1 MALAVI
7 DKIKLFHEIA
17 YCVNMYANLNDFTFL
32 PIDRNLA
39 IQNLALAVRRQ
50 KFVRVLK
57 QDNQIVTW
65 IYADVGNSLHMTER
79 ILQQQYYCST
89 LTGTKAFRA
98 VQILHEE
105 LLKYAKENKYD
116 IVFSNGSHMDEK
128 YVFTRMLE
136 KLGWQRRGYVA
147 YKRPD

>member
-7 DKIKLFHEIA
+7 DKIKLFDEIA
-17 YCVNMYANLNDFTFL
+17 YCVNMYASLNDFTFL
-32 PIDRNLA
+32 PIDRKLA
-39 IQNLALAVRRQ
+39 VQNLSLAVRRQ
-50 KFVRVLK
+50 KFIRVLK
-57 QDNQIVTW
+57 QDNQIVAW
-65 IYADVGNSLHMTER
+65 IYADVGNSLHMNEKV
-79 ILQQQYYCST
+79 LQQQYYCST
-89 LTGTKAFRA
+89 LAGTKAFRA